1 LNHLRRC
8 EQDSRNEN
16 RCSVVDYLVFAS
28 ALGFGQGRKKS
39 PPCSGAESQA
49 EMTICWG
56 KQYKAADAALNQ
68 VYKQLV
74 AKLDDQERAQLK
86 EAQTA
91 WLKYRDTNCDFVA
104 DQYKGGS
111 MRPMIYAICLAD
123 VTTNRTVN
131 SRLKLRPM
139 TYSLQSC

>member
-1 LNHLRRC
+1 MKIGILL
-8 EQDSRNEN
+8 
-16 RCSVVDYLVFAS
+16 LIIFVFAA

-39 PPCSGAESQA
+39 LPCAGAESQA

-56 KQYKAADAALNQ
+56 KQYKAADATLNQ

-74 AKLDDQERAQLK
+74 AKLDDEEKAQLK

-91 WLKYRDTNCDFVA
+91 WLKYRDSNCDFVA

-111 MRPMIYAICLAD
+111 MRPMIYAICLTD
-123 VTTNRTVN
+123 VTINRTAE
-131 SRLKLRPM
+131 LKTQIKDRD
-139 TYSLQSC
+139 Q